1 MKIDG
6 ENIQNLFEDDDGKKK
21 KKNFEKIQMWKDT
34 IPHLF
39 YLWII
44 DFNLKLSKWQL
55 LQLQTYKIL
64 SHPT

>member
-1 MKIDG
+1 MM
-6 ENIQNLFEDDDGKKK
+6 E
-21 KKNFEKIQMWKDT
+21 KKNFEKIQMWQDT

-55 LQLQTYKIL
+55 QLQTYEI
-64 SHPT
+64 

>member
-6 ENIQNLFEDDDGKKK
+6 ENIQKLFEDDDGKKK
-21 KKNFEKIQMWKDT
+21 NFKKIQMWKDT

-44 DFNLKLSKWQL
+44 DFNLKLSRWQ
-55 LQLQTYKIL
+55 LQLQTYEF
-64 SHPT
+64 

>member
-21 KKNFEKIQMWKDT
+21 KKTLKKFKCEKNT

-55 LQLQTYKIL
+55 QLQTYEI
-64 SHPT
+64 